1 MIGAGGMGMGG
12 IIVAGGGG
20 IEGARR
26 GDGPGAGGGCR
37 VFCEWERAPGGDVD
51 PERTFIRDRS
61 RHSQG
66 VARPDPVS
74 VQL

>member
-1 MIGAGGMGMGG
+1 MGG

-26 GDGPGAGGGCR
+26 GDETRRRGRLPG
-37 VFCEWERAPGGDVD
+37 FCEWERAPGGDVD